1 MGKTVVEILQV
12 KHPEGKPLNPDAL
25 SQVNSPHSD
34 FHPIVFEGTDTSL
47 VCSTAL
53 KAKGSTGPS
62 GLDMTGGVFALPS
75 AVTLMIC
82 AMLWLRSPDAYARN
96 M

>member
-1 MGKTVVEILQV
+1 M
-12 KHPEGKPLNPDAL
+12 KHPEKRPLNPDAV

-34 FHPIVFEGTDTSL
+34 FHPIVFEGTDASL

-53 KAKGSTGPS
+53 KAIGSAGTS

-75 AVTLMIC
+75 AVTLMTC
-82 AMLWLRSPDAYARN
+82 VMLWLRSPDAYARN